1 MYFSTTL
8 MRDLLRYILYRT
20 TLRGKNKADT
30 SRFAEASGYR
40 RLRIITLQ
48 GFKDSFLLMIG
59 VFAAAFGLEGFL
71 MTNRFIDGGVTGISL
86 LIAET
91 TGLPLWPLLVVIN
104 VPFLLLAIRVVGKT
118 FALRA
123 AIGIAGLAAVL
134 AFCSFPN
141 VTDDNLLVA
150 VFGGFFIGAGVG
162 LSIRGGGVIDGT
174 EILAIAIS
182 KKIGATIGDIIILV
196 NIIVFSAAAYFLS
209 VESALYSMI
218 TYLAASKT
226 IDFVLEGVEEYT
238 AVNIISPHSED
249 VRRFIVNEMGRG
261 VTIFQGRRGMRDSAD
276 NREDVDIIFTVLTRF
291 ELNRLNTEL
300 KKIDPHAFVVMHSV
314 KDIQGGV
321 VKKRPHKH

>member
-1 MYFSTTL
+1 
-8 MRDLLRYILYRT
+8 
-20 TLRGKNKADT
+20 
-30 SRFAEASGYR
+30 
-40 RLRIITLQ
+40 
-48 GFKDSFLLMIG
+48 MI
-59 VFAAAFGLEGFL
+59 VVLAAAFGLDGFQ
-71 MTNRFIDGGVTGISL
+71 MTNRYIDGGVTGISL